1 MRISQSSTSSS
12 SGRSTRKRARS
23 APKVSASSLPYRW
36 RPRLRM
42 PSITRPASGSGTCR
56 SPWRSSCEDR
66 PGNMHA
72 VEAQRGCNAP
82 VDTDVRRGYVST
94 NQRVSATADE
104 DGIGEPDTS
113 CADAH
118 TVARKHTIGGCGAVR
133 AESGWFLGQ
142 AEALEAC
149 VELEARC
156 GSN

>member
-1 MRISQSSTSSS
+1 
-12 SGRSTRKRARS
+12 
-23 APKVSASSLPYRW
+23 
-36 RPRLRM
+36 
-42 PSITRPASGSGTCR
+42 
-56 SPWRSSCEDR
+56 
-66 PGNMHA
+66 MHA

-149 VELEARC
+149 VELKARC
-156 GSN
+156 GSNTACSERPNAATQASRSARDDSLGPDIVTTPFAR